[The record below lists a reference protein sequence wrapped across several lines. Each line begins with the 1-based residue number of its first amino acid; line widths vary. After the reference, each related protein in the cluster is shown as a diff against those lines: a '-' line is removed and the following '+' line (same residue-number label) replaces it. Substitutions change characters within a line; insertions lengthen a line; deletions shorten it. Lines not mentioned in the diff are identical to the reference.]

1 MKTVIF
7 NVGAAL
13 SSYVELG
20 NNKIVVD
27 VGKSNDFSM
36 VHDFLIPLFVKRDE
50 FKREDGKYHLDQV
63 FVSHPH
69 LDHMSDLGELD
80 KNFHVELFTTPN
92 DLSKENESYKNV
104 NWDLVDNPDADEIGI
119 VKKMYKTR
127 HLPLRVCDPSRMI
140 MGYHYPG
147 GVEHNSILR
156 SESYTNNIGIVL
168 YIDSGYRIFFAADV
182 QKEGMKR
189 LLMNQPELKKKL
201 GQGVDFLVCPH
212 HGLRSS
218 FSTDLFASMKGGK
231 TRMLNIVSEKVNG
244 DDNRNVDSRYSSAEF
259 CYGDNN
265 LSSPGNPVCQRK
277 TSQGHVYI
285 DDNGN
290 VSVET
295 DIWKIIDKFVSFSEN
310 TRK

>member
-13 SSYVELG
+13 SSYIELE

-36 VHDFLIPLFVKRDE
+36 VHDFLIPLFQKRGESKGDE
-50 FKREDGKYHLDQV
+50 GKYHLDQV

-69 LDHMSDLGELD
+69 LDHMSDLEELD
-80 KNFHVELFTTPN
+80 KYFQIELFTTPN
-92 DLSKENESYKNV
+92 DLARGNESYRNV
-104 NWDLVDNPDADEIGI
+104 NWSLVDNPNTDEIRKI
-119 VKKMYKTR
+119 RQMYKSR
-127 HLPLRVCDPSRMI
+127 HLPLRVCDPSRMT
-140 MGYHYPG
+140 MEYHYPG
-147 GVEHNSILR
+147 GVEGNRVLR
-156 SESYTNNIGIVL
+156 AESYTNNIGIVL
-168 YIDSGYRIFFAADV
+168 YIDSGYKIFFAADV

-189 LLMNQPELKKKL
+189 LLMNRPELKKKL

-218 FSTDLFASMKGGK
+218 FCTDLFASMKDGK
-231 TRMLNIVSEKVNG
+231 TRMLNIVSEKVNC
-244 DDNRNVDSRYSSAEF
+244 DDNRNIDDRYSSTVF
-259 CYGDNN
+259 CDGDNN

-277 TSQGHVYI
+277 TSKGHIFI

-295 DIWKIIDKFVSFSEN
+295 DIKKIINKFVSVPADIRN
-310 TRK
+310 

>member
-36 VHDFLIPLFVKRDE
+36 VHDFLIPLFVKRGE
-50 FKREDGKYHLDQV
+50 SKREDGKYHLDQV

-69 LDHMSDLGELD
+69 LDPMSDLGELD

-92 DLSKENESYKNV
+92 DLSKEKESYKNV

-156 SESYTNNIGIVL
+156 RESYTNNIGIVL

-244 DDNRNVDSRYSSAEF
+244 DDNRNVDDRYSSAEF

-277 TSQGHVYI
+277 TSQGHIYI

-295 DIWKIIDKFVSFSEN
+295 DIWKIINKFVSFSEN